1 MSWHK
6 ADPAKKAE
14 SEARKAEVH
23 SDLQESVKDLL
34 AELKAG
40 KSARLLKYL
49 EFSARFYKYS
59 PGNQVMIANQ
69 RPDATHVA
77 GYTTWRNMGQQVRK
91 GEKGIAILQP
101 RPYTKEKEKENGDI
115 EVSSGMAFKI
125 AYVFDVSQLEEN
137 PDKPLPTFFVP
148 LADDHEAL
156 YSVIAQAV
164 RSDGITLEEG
174 NTGNAQGWSAGGRIR
189 LKEGLDSSNA
199 SLTLIHEY
207 AHEMLHHVPDGK
219 TFSKQKKELHAE
231 ATAYIVASRYG
242 LKSPYS
248 SDYIQNWGSTEKE
261 LMQELATIKSTAQHI
276 IEKIEGRE
284 EREAEKEDIAA

>member
-1 MSWHK
+1 MGWYK

-49 EFSARFYKYS
+49 DFSARFYKYS
-59 PGNQVMIANQ
+59 PGNQVMISNQ
-69 RPDATHVA
+69 KPDATHVA

-101 RPYTKEKEKENGDI
+101 RPFIKRDEGEDGEEITSK
-115 EVSSGMAFKI
+115 GMAFKI
-125 AYVFDVSQLEEN
+125 AYVFDVSQLEDN

-148 LADDHEAL
+148 LAGDHEAL

-174 NTGNAQGWSAGGRIR
+174 NTGNAQGWSAGGLIR
-189 LKEGLDSSNA
+189 LKEGLESTNRC
-199 SLTLIHEY
+199 LVLIHEF
-207 AHEMLHHVPDGK
+207 AHELLHKVEDRQK
-219 TFSKQKKELHAE
+219 LSKQKKELHAE
-231 ATAYIVASRYG
+231 
-242 LKSPYS
+242 
-248 SDYIQNWGSTEKE
+248 
-261 LMQELATIKSTAQHI
+261 
-276 IEKIEGRE
+276 
-284 EREAEKEDIAA
+284 